1 MCPINLLDGCLILF
15 SLPTVK
21 PEFTSFAN
29 GKKVVNLV
37 EGDSTLIN
45 LTISANPPEIKNRW
59 YREDGKQI
67 SSSRFQPENAFLNV
81 TNIQR
86 TDAATYRVEA
96 SNSVGLTAT
105 SLTINVQC
113 K

>member
-86 TDAATYRVEA
+86 TDASTYRVEA